1 MEEDGD
7 PFSRD
12 VKIMEGKFKEI
23 IVRYTSVYSAH
34 TFLQTED
41 IRIYIIKSF

>member
-34 TFLQTED
+34 AFLQTEN
-41 IRIYIIKSF
+41 IRINIIKSF

>member
-1 MEEDGD
+1 MEDGD
-7 PFSRD
+7 PFSLD

-34 TFLQTED
+34 AFLQTENL
-41 IRIYIIKSF
+41 IRIYIIESY